1 MGRFIPSERIAKKMP
16 TFAAIDIGSNSCR
29 LKIARVH
36 AHRLKTLAED
46 REVTRLGGSVFDTG
60 LISPEAM
67 AATLRAL
74 KRFQRAVQSH
84 GVDRIRVVATAAMRD
99 ARNSAAFQAWVKAET
114 GWNMEIIS
122 GLEEGRLIH
131 LGVTGAEPGAGGR
144 VLLLDLGGG
153 SCEVTLS
160 EHKHIK
166 ETVSLP
172 LGAVRLTEQFLSD
185 DPAPRDGLVRMR
197 QLIARELRRAHRRIQ
212 PGRSPLVIATSGT
225 AAALSA
231 ACALGTKNGKQGAK
245 KSARLGAKSGAK
257 SADRAEDRAAIL
269 AGMVP
274 ARAVRKL
281 AGKLAKMSLPER
293 EAVPGIGPRRAEIIV
308 AGAEVYAEIFESF
321 NLKGFRYSP
330 LGLRD
335 GILAQMLA
343 EQDARAKAHREFEHE
358 RWESVLS
365 TARRYGVDPRQAD
378 PVRAHTVQ
386 LFRELKSMHEL
397 QPEYE
402 SWLAAAAMLRDTGNS
417 STTRAI
423 TGTRNTSSPARRFT
437 ATPNCSARW
446 SRPSR
451 ATWARAAPSPATAL
465 CATFPPTSTRTSTRR
480 GPAAS
485 RIRIESGSR
494 LGRSSRQHAGLP
506 QAGLSGVASW
516 AHRRGIGV
524 VVAAQG
530 SRLLPRGLRAR
541 ALRHAGINSAPCVD
555 PEAIAAAADAAPCR
569 PAQWILCASGSPRL
583 RCPVIRRPRN

>member
-1 MGRFIPSERIAKKMP
+1 MP

-74 KRFQRAVQSH
+74 KRFQRAVQAH
-84 GVDRIRVVATAAMRD
+84 GVDRVRVVATSAMRD

-131 LGVTGAEPGAGGR
+131 LGVSGTEPGAGGR

-153 SCEVTLS
+153 SCEITFS

-166 ETVSLP
+166 DTISLP

-185 DPAPRDGLVRMR
+185 DPAPRDGLKRMR

-212 PGRSPLVIATSGT
+212 PGRAPLVIATSGT

-231 ACALGTKNGKQGAK
+231 AYGQGTKNGKPGTKNGKPGTK
-245 KSARLGAKSGAK
+245 KAGKLGAKSGAK
-257 SADRAEDRAAIL
+257 SGSGRADDRAALL

-281 AGKLAKMSLPER
+281 AGKLAKMSLPQR

-321 NLKGFRYSP
+321 GLKGFRYSP

-365 TARRYGVDPRQAD
+365 TARRYGVDLRHAE

-386 LFRELKSMHEL
+386 LFRELKSMHAL
-397 QPEYE
+397 GPEYE
-402 SWLAAAAMLRDTGNS
+402 SWLAAAAMLRDTGKFINHQGHHRHAQYIIS
-417 STTRAI
+417 SSEIYGYTQLHRTLVSAI
-423 TGTRNTSSPARRFT
+423 ARYLGK
-437 ATPNCSARW
+437 
-446 SRPSR
+446 SRPQ
-451 ATWARAAPSPATAL
+451 P
-465 CATFPPTSTRTSTRR
+465 
-480 GPAAS
+480 GD
-485 RIRIESGSR
+485 
-494 LGRSSRQHAGLP
+494 
-506 QAGLSGVASW
+506 
-516 AHRRGIGV
+516 
-524 VVAAQG
+524 
-530 SRLLPRGLRAR
+530 R
-541 ALRHAGINSAPCVD
+541 ALRNIPADEHKNVQRAVVLLRL
-555 PEAIAAAADAAPCR
+555 AIALNQDRASDVLRVGARVYPKRVILELR
-569 PAQWILCASGSPRL
+569 PGRSGAELELWSL
-583 RCPVIRRPRN
+583 RKEAGYFREVFGRELFVTLA